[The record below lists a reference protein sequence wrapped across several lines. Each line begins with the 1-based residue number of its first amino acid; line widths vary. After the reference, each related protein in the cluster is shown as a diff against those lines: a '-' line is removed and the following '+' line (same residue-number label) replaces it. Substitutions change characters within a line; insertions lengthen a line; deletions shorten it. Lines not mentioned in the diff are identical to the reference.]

1 MQHVAEI
8 AEPTLAPWNPALAA
22 HAGIPGQSA
31 DTYAQTRSTLGD
43 NNNPSTTTSGK
54 LPPTWLLSAIAVPPQ
69 KAQPGAQAMLWD
81 ARGLLCAAESYVT
94 GIAVSAPSS
103 P

>member
-43 NNNPSTTTSGK
+43 NNNPLTTTSSK
-54 LPPTWLLSAIAVPPQ
+54 LPPNQFLSSIAMPP
-69 KAQPGAQAMLWD
+69 
-81 ARGLLCAAESYVT
+81 
-94 GIAVSAPSS
+94 
-103 P
+103 